1 MKYNPPSNHSPFTN
15 LVHPAISLRA
25 FAGNLKRQRRSS
37 QQTGCSSRAVRVLTE
52 SELNVP
58 GRVLIKRRQLLEKV
72 PLCERTIL
80 NLEKRG
86 QFPRRFSITS
96 RLVAWDLKEVDAW
109 IAEQQTAARRPGAP
123 QAHPVPRN
131 PSR

>member
-1 MKYNPPSNHSPFTN
+1 M
-15 LVHPAISLRA
+15 
-25 FAGNLKRQRRSS
+25 
-37 QQTGCSSRAVRVLTE
+37 TE

-58 GRVLIKRRQLLEKV
+58 GRVLIKRRQLLQKV

-86 QFPRRFSITS
+86 QFPQRFSITS
-96 RLVAWDLKEVDAW
+96 RLVAWDLNEVDAW

-123 QAHPVPRN
+123 QAQPLSRS
-131 PSR
+131 PSK

>member
-1 MKYNPPSNHSPFTN
+1 MKYNLPSNQSPFAPS
-15 LVHPAISLRA
+15 VYPAFGQRA
-25 FAGNLKRQRRSS
+25 FIGGVKRQRQAAQKASR
-37 QQTGCSSRAVRVLTE
+37 SSRAARTLTE
-52 SELNVP
+52 SDLRIP
-58 GRVLIKRRQLLEKV
+58 GRVLIKRRQLLQKV

-109 IAEQQTAARRPGAP
+109 IAEQQTAARLPAVP
-123 QAHPVPRN
+123 QAQRVQRKAL
-131 PSR
+131 R

>member
-1 MKYNPPSNHSPFTN
+1 MKYIPPSNPSPFATSM
-15 LVHPAISLRA
+15 LPTAGQRA
-25 FAGNLKRQRRSS
+25 YVGGLIRRRRSTP
-37 QQTGCSSRAVRVLTE
+37 QVGRPPRIARVLTE
-52 SELNVP
+52 NELKVP
-58 GRVLIKRRQLLEKV
+58 GRVLIKRRQLLQKV

-86 QFPRRFSITS
+86 QFPRRFCITS

-109 IAEQQTAARRPGAP
+109 IAEQQTAARLPGVQ
-123 QAHPVPRN
+123 QAHPVPRS

>member
-1 MKYNPPSNHSPFTN
+1 MKYIPPSNQSPFAPSMY
-15 LVHPAISLRA
+15 PAFGQRA
-25 FAGNLKRQRRSS
+25 FIGGLKRQRQAAQKASRSP
-37 QQTGCSSRAVRVLTE
+37 RAARTLTE
-52 SELNVP
+52 SDLRIP
-58 GRVLIKRRQLLEKV
+58 GRVLIKRRQLLQKV

-109 IAEQQTAARRPGAP
+109 IAEQQTAARQPSVP
-123 QAHPVPRN
+123 QAQSVPPKALR
-131 PSR
+131 

>member
-1 MKYNPPSNHSPFTN
+1 MKYIPPSNPSPFTS
-15 LVHPAISLRA
+15 LMRPAVGQRA
-25 FAGNLKRQRRSS
+25 FFGGLKRQRRS
-37 QQTGCSSRAVRVLTE
+37 GPKASRGARVLTE

-58 GRVLIKRRQLLEKV
+58 GRVLIKRRQLLQKV

-109 IAEQQTAARRPGAP
+109 IAEQQTAARLPAVP
-123 QAHPVPRN
+123 QAQPVQRKAL
-131 PSR
+131 R

>member
-1 MKYNPPSNHSPFTN
+1 MKYNPPSNQSPFAPS
-15 LVHPAISLRA
+15 VYPAFGQRA
-25 FAGNLKRQRRSS
+25 FIGGVKRQRQAAQKTSR
-37 QQTGCSSRAVRVLTE
+37 SSRAARTLTE
-52 SELNVP
+52 SDLRIP
-58 GRVLIKRRQLLEKV
+58 GRVLIKRRQLLQKV

-109 IAEQQTAARRPGAP
+109 IAEQQAAARLPAVP
-123 QAHPVPRN
+123 QAQPVQRKAL
-131 PSR
+131 R

>member
-1 MKYNPPSNHSPFTN
+1 M
-15 LVHPAISLRA
+15 
-25 FAGNLKRQRRSS
+25 
-37 QQTGCSSRAVRVLTE
+37 
-52 SELNVP
+52 P
-58 GRVLIKRRQLLEKV
+58 GRVLIKRRQLLQKV

-109 IAEQQTAARRPGAP
+109 IAEQQAAARLPAVP
-123 QAHPVPRN
+123 QAQPVQRKAL
-131 PSR
+131 R